1 MKKLLIA
8 TFNPGKLR
16 EITYFLSDIPFEL
29 VSLRDVGITH
39 DVEESGSTF
48 EENARLKALFYAK
61 KSNLPAIADDGGLE
75 IDALNGAPGVFSK
88 RWIGRENA
96 TTQEYIDFVLEKMKD
111 VPEGKRGAQLRTVIA
126 LGFPDGRIFIEEA
139 HVRGIIPFAP
149 SVYQEEGFP
158 YRSLLFIPEINKFYN
173 HVEMTEQ
180 EEEKYNHR
188 KKALEDLKK
197 YIGTRI

>member
-1 MKKLLIA
+1 MKELLIA
-8 TFNPGKLR
+8 TTNLAKFR
-16 EITYFLSDIPFEL
+16 EIFRFLSDLPLKL
-29 VSLRDVGITH
+29 VSLKDVGIAQ
-39 DVEESGSTF
+39 DVEESGNTF

-149 SVYQEEGFP
+149 STHQEDGFP
-158 YRSLLFIPEINKFYN
+158 YRSLLFIPELHKFYN
-173 HVEMTEQ
+173 HAEMTKQ
-180 EEEKYNHR
+180 EEEVYNHR
-188 KKALEDLKK
+188 KIALEKLKEK
-197 YIGTRI
+197 LFF